1 MSNRTLRLW
10 YSGTLTS
17 MLCPERAESRAW
29 AADRWLAALLGSL
42 SLHLGH
48 AERRR
53 RGRSA
58 DRVIRASAALQTLSP
73 AEIEQRC
80 ATLRASLQAQGC
92 TQGLVEQSFAL
103 VREVSGRTL
112 GKRHHK
118 VQIMGGL
125 ALLNGCLVEM
135 ATGEGKTL
143 TALLPVVTA
152 ALAGVPVHVVT
163 VNDYLAQRD
172 AQTLRPAFDAFGL
185 TVGIVTHK
193 ESDTQRRAAY
203 DCDITYCVNKD
214 LVFDYLRDDIDS
226 AKVKPELGRG
236 RQRQRGLYFALI
248 DEADSVLIDEART
261 PLVIAREL
269 PDTAGLA
276 HCARALDVALRLQ
289 P

>member
-125 ALLNGCLVEM
+125 ALLNGCLVE
-135 ATGEGKTL
+135 TFLL
-143 TALLPVVTA
+143 THWARDRKRGAKLPLEFLVRKQTQDC
-152 ALAGVPVHVVT
+152 ALAYGKKDRGVLAPGYRADINIIDFDKLGMRKHEVVYDLPSGGRRLMQRADGYRHT
-163 VNDYLAQRD
+163 FVAGVETLCNDEHTGAMPGRL
-172 AQTLRPAFDAFGL
+172 LR
-185 TVGIVTHK
+185 
-193 ESDTQRRAAY
+193 
-203 DCDITYCVNKD
+203 
-214 LVFDYLRDDIDS
+214 
-226 AKVKPELGRG
+226 
-236 RQRQRGLYFALI
+236 
-248 DEADSVLIDEART
+248 
-261 PLVIAREL
+261 
-269 PDTAGLA
+269 
-276 HCARALDVALRLQ
+276 
-289 P
+289 